1 MQIDLAFL
9 VGFLFTVGVF
19 LVLEKHL
26 LSVFFGLALLSNAAN
41 VFLLVMSGPPDGLR
55 SPIVSKLSEEAAS
68 GGALHSVDPLPQ
80 ALILT
85 AIVIGSGI
93 LMYAVF
99 LVYRLA
105 MENGTA
111 DLHAIHDHKA
121 SGHALDPALGSALGS
136 PSEKSH
142 TP

>member
-1 MQIDLAFL
+1 MQVDLAFL
-9 VGFLFTVGVF
+9 IGFLFTVGVF

-41 VFLLVMSGPPDGLR
+41 VFLLVMSGPPNGLR
-55 SPIVSKLSEEAAS
+55 SPIVSKLLEDAAPE
-68 GGALHSVDPLPQ
+68 GALRSVDPLPQ

-105 MENGTA
+105 MESGTT
-111 DLHAIHDHKA
+111 DLDAIHDNTA
-121 SGHALDPALGSALGS
+121 QSSALGSALRSG
-136 PSEKSH
+136 SEKSH
-142 TP
+142 PP